1 MDLANFENL
10 DGRRL
15 EVVADG
21 LPLHGG
27 AQLAID
33 TTMVSPL
40 HNNGVAKRASSRN
53 GLALEDARKRKEITF
68 PELAGE
74 GGRARLVVL
83 ATEVGGRWSSET
95 AQFLSSLAWAK
106 TRDLPEELQGDAAR
120 AWTRRWQRLLN
131 CAAAKAFGQ
140 SLLDV
145 IPNGSDERTPSVDD
159 VICDDRQLLRRFA
172 TELKEN
178 QELQGLRQKR
188 LHCAQGNLPRA
199 HETQT
204 GHRMNK
210 AGSQEDE
217 GNHLRT
223 PPECTKH
230 RLPRQR
236 ESHTTCGIRH
246 VQTDLAATNV
256 GR

>member
-1 MDLANFENL
+1 MAGARVRTNVFVRDMDLANFENL
-10 DGRRL
+10 DERRF

-33 TTMVSPL
+33 TTMVTPL
-40 HNNGVAKRASSRN
+40 HNNGVARRASSRK
-53 GLALEDARKRKEITF
+53 GLALEVARKRKEITF

-106 TRDLPEELQGDAAR
+106 TRDLPEELQGHAAR

-145 IPNGSDERTPSVDD
+145 ILNGSDGRTPSVDD

-178 QELQGLRQKR
+178 QEL
-188 LHCAQGNLPRA
+188 
-199 HETQT
+199 
-204 GHRMNK
+204 
-210 AGSQEDE
+210 
-217 GNHLRT
+217 
-223 PPECTKH
+223 
-230 RLPRQR
+230 
-236 ESHTTCGIRH
+236 
-246 VQTDLAATNV
+246 
-256 GR
+256 